1 MTHLDRQ
8 APEESEVG
16 GGALWLLA
24 TDRGSVIIRND
35 IWDDGYEGI
44 THTPVWT
51 VGATTPTKYCFWVSG
66 AESADIAPRS
76 DEAWV
81 FDAMRAGDRDG
92 PKYLEAVVDGINR
105 QIAKRSFRLI
115 DQILADAEPSEMS
128 RHILLALARGT
139 YPVRSKLSA
148 WKPFL
153 DATAEAFE
161 KRGLNAKKLLAGLMD
176 RDAPA

>member
-1 MTHLDRQ
+1 MTHSGRPLREGHLHQ
-8 APEESEVG
+8 SAR
-16 GGALWLLA
+16 LWFLA
-24 TDRGSVIIRND
+24 TDHGGVIIRND
-35 IWDDGYEGI
+35 IWDESSEAV

-51 VGATTPTKYCFWVSG
+51 VGETAPAKFYHFVSSCH
-66 AESADIAPRS
+66 ELDAPAQE

-81 FDAMRAGDRDG
+81 FEAMRANDAEG

-105 QIAKRSFRLI
+105 QIAKRSFRLL
-115 DQILADAEPSEMS
+115 DRILANADTSGMS

-139 YPVRSKLSA
+139 YPVRSKLAS

-153 DATAEAFE
+153 DATAHAFE
-161 KRGLNAKKLLAGLMD
+161 QRGLDATKLLAGLMD